1 MLETLIGIV
10 RETLHAASEAA
21 PFLLVGLV
29 VAGLVHEFLDTG
41 SIVRALGGRDLRS
54 ILTAT
59 FLGAPL
65 PLCSCGVLPAALS
78 LRRKGASR
86 EATVAFLISTPETG
100 MDSIALT
107 YGLLGPWMAIARP
120 VAAMA
125 TAVTAGVLSLFQPPP
140 DAGSAGAVEP
150 PACEDAH
157 DHPAAAGASRL
168 EPLLRRAARGIRY
181 GFVVLLADLTFWLV
195 VGFLVT
201 GIVAATLPGDF
212 FARVLPRG
220 VASLFVM
227 GLLGMPT
234 YVCASASTPV
244 AAAMLAKGLSPGAA
258 LVFMLTGPATNAS
271 TLGMVARLFGRRFI
285 VTYVAAVFGVAI
297 ASGWCLNLLL
307 RSVPMGAGRVTTGP
321 ETGSWVQVVCGLALM
336 ILIAGNLQ
344 RTWTRTPS
352 QERNTR

>member
-1 MLETLIGIV
+1 VLETLIDIV
-10 RETLHAASEAA
+10 RESLRAASEAA

-41 SIVRALGGRDLRS
+41 RIVRALGGRNLRS

-65 PLCSCGVLPAALS
+65 PLCSCGVLPAAVS

-125 TAVTAGVLSLFQPPP
+125 TAVAAGLLSLFQPAPVEP
-140 DAGSAGAVEP
+140 ASAGEASD
-150 PACEDAH
+150 CEDAH
-157 DHPAAAGASRL
+157 DHAVAGSQTR
-168 EPLLRRAARGIRY
+168 EPLLRRARRGIGY
-181 GFVVLLADLTFWLV
+181 GLVVLLDDLTFWLV
-195 VGFLVT
+195 IGFLVT
-201 GIVAATLPGDF
+201 GVVAATLPSDF
-212 FARVLPRG
+212 FVRVLPRG
-220 VASLFVM
+220 VASLFLM
-227 GLLGMPT
+227 GMLGMPT

-271 TLGMVARLFGRRFI
+271 TMGMIGRLFGRRFI
-285 VTYVAAVFGVAI
+285 LTYVAAVFGVAI
-297 ASGWCLNLLL
+297 ACGWWLNLLL
-307 RSVPMGAGRVTTGP
+307 PSAPAAPGMAVGHEAW
-321 ETGSWVQVVCGLALM
+321 SWIQVVCGVTLVAL
-336 ILIAGNLQ
+336 IGRNLQ
-344 RTWTRTPS
+344 RTWMRHSS
-352 QERNTR
+352 QERKTT